1 MIAILATVFA
11 ALAALL
17 HVYIFVM
24 ESVQWTQPKIWKRFG
39 VRDQAAADTTKPM
52 AYNQGFYNLFL
63 AIGTAIGLVLFWT
76 GADAA
81 GEAAGK
87 ALVLFSL
94 GSMVAAALVL
104 VTSGKG
110 YARAAATQGTLP
122 LIGFVLFLFA
132 VAAQHAPHRPAPAA
146 CAAACA
152 ADEEGMVRVVRLD
165 AQGLGVARGH
175 ELVVQ
180 EPAVVGPQVE
190 EAPVVAVPA
199 HGLAWPGRIEAD
211 PHGRALGCER
221 REVRAGLVGPALR
234 RRRALRGVDADQ
246 AHPDRG
252 GRGDDVVGGVVL
264 QLDGVAVEDVAD
276 RHRER
281 VGGRAGISVTGVG
294 AIGRIRRGRAARH
307 PGGRAPTAR
316 RPARTSTTRR
326 AAQPRQRLRLTDAD

>member
-132 VAAQHAPHRPAPAA
+132 
-146 CAAACA
+146 
-152 ADEEGMVRVVRLD
+152 
-165 AQGLGVARGH
+165 
-175 ELVVQ
+175 
-180 EPAVVGPQVE
+180 
-190 EAPVVAVPA
+190 
-199 HGLAWPGRIEAD
+199 
-211 PHGRALGCER
+211 
-221 REVRAGLVGPALR
+221 
-234 RRRALRGVDADQ
+234 
-246 AHPDRG
+246 
-252 GRGDDVVGGVVL
+252 
-264 QLDGVAVEDVAD
+264 
-276 RHRER
+276 
-281 VGGRAGISVTGVG
+281 
-294 AIGRIRRGRAARH
+294 
-307 PGGRAPTAR
+307 
-316 RPARTSTTRR
+316 
-326 AAQPRQRLRLTDAD
+326 